1 MSERGAALLIVLGTA
16 VASSACGGPESRVV
30 DQYFNALKQNDSQTI
45 TSFALVAFDKKVDN
59 WKITGTE
66 PETKAPATLPELS
79 KKVRDLDAELAANK
93 KASQNY
99 ANEAEGKRFLQIQE
113 VKELQKKNGKISAN
127 LAPVA
132 AAWDKFNEKDHDLKK
147 ALADAK
153 DAVEKEK
160 RRVVLSLGQV
170 EDVEN
175 QPAQVTTRKVG
186 LSLTIAGEA
195 KPYVMTL
202 RKYDLTGDKAPRVT
216 SRWVVESLTPRT

>member
-16 VASSACGGPESRVV
+16 VAGSACGGPESRVV

-66 PETKAPATLPELS
+66 PETKAPATLPELA
-79 KKVRDLDAELAANK
+79 KKVRDLETELAANK

-113 VKELQKKNGKISAN
+113 VKELQKKNAKISAN

-170 EDVEN
+170 
-175 QPAQVTTRKVG
+175 G